1 MKETTKLL
9 LVDDESQFV
18 DILARRLA
26 LRGFDTRV
34 VHTGEAALKAVTE
47 ATDAMILDLR
57 MSGMDGFE
65 VMQAVRVSHPEIRII
80 ILTGY
85 GGDTEEQTAYR
96 MGADA
101 FLRKPVE
108 IDELIQ
114 CIDLAVGEKETEKAK
129 KAHLPR

>member
-1 MKETTKLL
+1 MTEAIKIL

-26 LRGFDTRV
+26 MRGFNTRV
-34 VHTGEAALKAVTE
+34 VHTGEAAIKAVAE
-47 ATDAMILDLR
+47 ATDVMILDLR

-65 VMQAVRVSHPEIRII
+65 VMQVVRDSHPDIRII

-108 IDELIQ
+108 IEELIQ
-114 CIDLAVGEKETEKAK
+114 CIDLAVGEKEN
-129 KAHLPR
+129 